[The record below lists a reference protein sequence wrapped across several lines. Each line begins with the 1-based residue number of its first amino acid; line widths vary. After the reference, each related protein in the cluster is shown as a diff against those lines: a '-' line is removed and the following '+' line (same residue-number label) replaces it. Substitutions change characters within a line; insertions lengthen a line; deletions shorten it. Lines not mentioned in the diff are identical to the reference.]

1 MVLQEG
7 VLIRIVGSHHPWLG
21 DRGPRCIPLLAVGDA
36 TGVVAASRVFGSILV
51 EATTFVE

>member
-7 VLIRIVGSHHPWLG
+7 VLIQIVGGHHPWLG
-21 DRGPRCIPLLAVGDA
+21 DRGPRCVPLLAVGDA
-36 TGVVAASRVFGSILV
+36 TGVVIVSRVFGSIVV

>member
-1 MVLQEG
+1 MLQEG

-21 DRGPRCIPLLAVGDA
+21 DQGPRCLPLPAVGDA
-36 TGVVAASRVFGSILV
+36 TGSVVASRVSGSILV